1 MPKINLLPWREELRK
16 SRQQRLYAQLGGAI
30 GAAVLGVLLWG
41 YLEGARVD
49 HQRQRNRMLQ
59 TEINQ
64 LETQIKEI
72 ERLEQTRQRLL
83 DRKQVIEEL
92 QSNRNIMVHLF
103 DQLVRTIPSGVR
115 LTVVRQQ
122 GSTLTIEGLT
132 QSNAR
137 VSAYMRNLETSE
149 WLHDPQ
155 LRIIE
160 SDKGEKER
168 PDQRYKFILNVTLR
182 GPDQAEE
189 DLQTVEEIG

>member
-1 MPKINLLPWREELRK
+1 MLNINLLPWREEQRK
-16 SRQQRLYAQLGGAI
+16 GRQQGLYALLGGVV

-41 YLEGARVD
+41 YLEGTRID
-49 HQRQRNRMLQ
+49 NQRQRNQMLQ
-59 TEINQ
+59 TEINR
-64 LETQIKEI
+64 LEAQIKEI
-72 ERLEQTRQRLL
+72 ERLEQTRQSLL

-92 QSNRNIMVHLF
+92 QANRTLMVHLF
-103 DQLVRTIPSGVR
+103 DQLVRTMPSGVR
-115 LTVVRQQ
+115 LTAVRQQ
-122 GSTLTIEGLT
+122 GSTLTLEGLT

-149 WLHDPQ
+149 WLHDPR

-168 PDQRYKFILNVTLR
+168 PDQRYKFILNVTLH
-182 GPDQAEE
+182 GPGQGEA